1 MKYRCYVI
9 LTLFVMFLSV
19 SCGRHKGEF
28 VLHGTV
34 QDDTDSILVVGLD
47 SRFDRTDTIICN
59 NGVFKWSFRPDTA
72 TALILILPDGRHHP
86 VFAEKDVEANI
97 TIPADTGLFYVKGGY
112 CNDSYQSFYLA
123 SRNDSTLRQSV
134 ERIDSLIA
142 SDPFLEAIPYAIFEE
157 LVQKHHVDENLA
169 KNIISRVSGNMQ
181 DSPYLAALKSE
192 FKSEVSNSIYLTS
205 WSAKDSLGDSFVFA
219 NEGGSSNNLLLCIWA
234 TWTGQEGLTAR
245 KAMDS
250 LRVKYADRKLTVYD
264 ISVDVNVDRWKDTI
278 KKDTLEWLSYIDN
291 KGWESTVIK
300 NCNISYLPYYIVCSG
315 TKKVL
320 FHTATFSDLDIELDK
335 ILPQPEKKQNKK
347 KKK

>member
-1 MKYRCYVI
+1 
-9 LTLFVMFLSV
+9 MFLSV

-86 VFAEKDVEANI
+86 VFAEKNVDATI
-97 TIPADTGLFYVKGGY
+97 TIPTDTGLFYVEGGY

-123 SRNDSTLRQSV
+123 SRNDSTLQQSV

-157 LVQKHHVDENLA
+157 LVQKHHADQDTVKE
-169 KNIISRVSGNMQ
+169 IISRVSGKMQ
-181 DSPYLAALKSE
+181 DSPYLTALKSE
-192 FKSEVSNSIYLTS
+192 FRSETSNNIYISS
-205 WSAKDSLGDSFVFA
+205 WSVKDSLGDSFQFVS
-219 NEGGSSNNLLLCIWA
+219 EGGTSNNILLCIWA

-245 KAMDS
+245 RAMDS
-250 LRVKYADRKLTVYD
+250 LRVKYSDRKLSVYD
-264 ISVDVNVDRWKDTI
+264 VSVDVNVDRWKDSI
-278 KKDTLEWLSYIDN
+278 KKDTLDWLSYIDN
-291 KGWESTVIK
+291 KGWESPVIK
-300 NCNISYLPYYIVCSG
+300 SCNIKNYPYFIICAG
-315 TKKVL
+315 TKRVL
-320 FHTATFSDLDIELDK
+320 FHTATFSDLDKELNRL
-335 ILPQPEKKQNKK
+335 LPQPEKKQNKK